1 MCDKQKCKQLFNQFK
16 DVFHIHLRMTFTQN
30 EKEKS
35 TDDDDEKPSIVCY
48 RPLIVL
54 GFFSLSK
61 K

>member
-1 MCDKQKCKQLFNQFK
+1 MCDKQKCKQLCNQFK

-35 TDDDDEKPSIVCY
+35 TDDDEKPCIVCF

>member
-1 MCDKQKCKQLFNQFK
+1 
-16 DVFHIHLRMTFTQN
+16 MTFTQN

-54 GFFSLSK
+54 VFFSLSK